1 MIMKKLI
8 LLATLCLAVSGNID
22 WEKLNEET
30 AQQYKKS
37 AIQTV
42 IAFQN
47 LNQQISDY
55 VKKNPE
61 LRPECSYPMFKGRK
75 SCKTDADCNMAWE
88 YCDENCKKCRP
99 TDNTY

>member
-8 LLATLCLAVSGNID
+8 LLATLCLAVSGN
-22 WEKLNEET
+22 
-30 AQQYKKS
+30 
-37 AIQTV
+37 
-42 IAFQN
+42 
-47 LNQQISDY
+47 Y

-99 TDNTY
+99 RDDTY